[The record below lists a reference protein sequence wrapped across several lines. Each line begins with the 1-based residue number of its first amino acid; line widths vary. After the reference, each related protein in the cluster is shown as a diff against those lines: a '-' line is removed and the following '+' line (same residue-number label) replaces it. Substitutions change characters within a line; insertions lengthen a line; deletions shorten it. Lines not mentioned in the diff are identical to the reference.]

1 MPPVAFNRIALR
13 RMSNTPQALR
23 SLRLASGIL
32 LVIRKAMGRF
42 EKIETDAPRSI
53 QFRAPDWAALIFFLA
68 LLAWFL
74 FRMDTVL
81 DYEWDWKALGG
92 YFFFR
97 DPVSGKIHPN
107 ILILGLFSTM
117 KLSVWGITAG
127 FFMGALSAAMANA
140 RARILRALSLGYV
153 ELIRNIPSLVL
164 VILFYYLVS
173 SQLLDFMGVD
183 SWLRNQPPLIQGL
196 VSIFFTGYQQINAF
210 LSAII
215 ALGIYEGAYISEI
228 IRGGINSVPKGQ
240 TEAAISL
247 GMSRASAFFSVVLP
261 QALSRVISPLAGQF
275 ISCIKD
281 SAIVSVI
288 SIQELTF
295 QGMEI
300 MNAAFLTFEV
310 WITITLLYFVLTFS
324 LSRAVALL
332 EYRQAGKY
340 K

>member
-1 MPPVAFNRIALR
+1 
-13 RMSNTPQALR
+13 MSQNFSNELSSLAVGDFEKKDLDSSQP
-23 SLRLASGIL
+23 LRLRL
-32 LVIRKAMGRF
+32 
-42 EKIETDAPRSI
+42 
-53 QFRAPDWAALIFFLA
+53 PDWIALIFFLGFFG
-68 LLAWFL
+68 WFL
-74 FRMDTVL
+74 FRMDRML
-81 DYEWDWKALGG
+81 DYDWDWKSLGG

-97 DPVSGKIHPN
+97 DSVSGKIHAN
-107 ILILGLFSTM
+107 ILILGLFTTL
-117 KLSVWGITAG
+117 KLSIWGIAAG
-127 FFMGALSAAMANA
+127 FFMGALSAAMGKA
-140 RARILRALSLGYV
+140 RSRIFRFLSFCYV

-164 VILFYYLVS
+164 VILFYYFVS
-173 SQLLDFMGVD
+173 SQILDFLGMDV
-183 SWLRNQPPLIQGL
+183 WLRNQASMVQGL
-196 VSIFFTGYQQINAF
+196 FRIFFTGYQQINAF

-228 IRGGINSVPKGQ
+228 IRGGINSVSTGQ

-247 GMSRASAFFSVVLP
+247 GMSRVSAFLFVVLP
-261 QALSRVISPLAGQF
+261 QALGRVISPLAGQF

-310 WITITLLYFVLTFS
+310 WITITFLYLVLTFS